1 MPEASI
7 VVSFRDQ
14 YTAGVRNM
22 TDNTRAFSQEAQQM
36 INRLRDLGTR
46 QDELVRKQAQLR
58 SSIDAAR
65 RTMQQAQR
73 AYAENAS
80 EINRTNLER
89 ATLQYQNLQEQLR
102 MFGDESRR
110 VRREAS
116 QLQGDLSRLQNRA
129 GNGNGGSGGTGG
141 LAGARALLTQLGKAG
156 AINMAG
162 QAASQWANTLVSS
175 ALGSTAGTVFSSALS
190 GAVSGAAMGSI
201 IPGIGTAVGAAIG
214 GGIGL
219 LTGGAQVYEK
229 QDDAYKSWYAGL
241 YENASGITDTSLS
254 SGTTVAGSRE
264 QTQMAFAQRLGGDE
278 AATSYLEQVKEMAK
292 STNYTYDEITGY
304 SKLLLNSYG
313 ADETLGVLMKLSD
326 ATAGLNLNSSDINMF
341 ISGLSR
347 MRTTGKA
354 TQEYLNYFSERGVDV
369 YQALADATGASKSS
383 IGDMVTAGDIS
394 GGTAAQAILDYIDKT
409 YGGLSEKLAGTYD
422 AMVDNLGDV
431 MTDIDAAMGESYNA
445 ERGKSIAQQIEAY
458 GGELGTALQEA
469 NQAIGAGRAA
479 LENLADSYTEEALS
493 AVLTG
498 KETTLQWSDDNMQ
511 RLKNLGT
518 LYQAAMED
526 YEDGNTQAGALVE
539 AYLEEARAL
548 AQAQYDSS
556 DVVMDASDVEKDL
569 ITAINEN
576 TSALRGWRGSY
587 DTSQALTKGRAT
599 SIFIGDQQVLGDVS
613 YNAELGTGSA
623 ATMTTKQT
631 TKQKAGRAGNFAT
644 GIDYVPYDNFPALLH
659 QGERVETAVEARS
672 NHGNRPIVISGNSFI
687 VREEADIDR
696 VASSLLQKIELAE
709 RRG

>member
-22 TDNTRAFSQEAQQM
+22 ANNTRAFSQEAQQM

-58 SSIDAAR
+58 TSTDAAR
-65 RTMQQAQR
+65 RAMQQAQR

-80 EINRTNLER
+80 EINRTNLEQ
-89 ATLQYQNLQEQLR
+89 ATEQYQNLQEQLR

-129 GNGNGGSGGTGG
+129 GSGGNGGSGG
-141 LAGARALLTQLGKAG
+141 LAGARSMLTQLGKSG
-156 AINMAG
+156 MINMAG
-162 QAASQWANTLVSS
+162 QAVSQWANTLVGS
-175 ALGSTAGTVFSSALS
+175 ALGSTA
-190 GAVSGAAMGSI
+190 SGAAMGSLI
-201 IPGIGTAVGAAIG
+201 APGVGTAVGAAIG

-241 YENASGITDTSLS
+241 YENASGVTDTSLS

-264 QTQMAFAQRLGGDE
+264 QTQMAFAQRLGSDE
-278 AATSYLEQVKEMAK
+278 AADAYLEQVRQMATA
-292 STNYTYDEITGY
+292 TNYTYDEITGY

-326 ATAGLNLNSSDINMF
+326 ATAGLNLNSSDVNMF

-383 IGDMVTAGDIS
+383 IGDMVTNGDIS

-409 YGGLSEKLAGTYD
+409 YGGLSEKLATTYD

-445 ERGKSIAQQIEAY
+445 ERGKGIAQQIETY
-458 GGELGTALQEA
+458 GGELGTALQDA

-479 LENLADSYTEEALS
+479 LENLADSYTEEALG

-498 KETTLQWSDDNMQ
+498 KETTLQWSDENTQ
-511 RLKNLGT
+511 RLKELSS
-518 LYQAAMED
+518 LYQSAMED
-526 YEDGNTQAGALVE
+526 YKDGNTQAGALVE
-539 AYLEEARAL
+539 SYLEEARAL
-548 AQAQYDSS
+548 AEAQYDSS
-556 DVVMDASDVEKDL
+556 EAAMSVADTEKDL

-587 DTSQALTKGRAT
+587 DTSQALTKGRAAGA
-599 SIFIGDQQVLGDVS
+599 IAGDPQAMGDVS

-623 ATMTTKQT
+623 STIVR
-631 TKQKAGRAGNFAT
+631 QKAGRAGKFAT

-659 QGERVETAVEARS
+659 QGERVQTAEEARS
-672 NHGNRPIVISGNSFI
+672 DRGNRPIVISGNSFT

-696 VASSLLQKIELAE
+696 VASALLEKIELAE

>member
-1 MPEASI
+1 MPDTSI
-7 VVSFRDQ
+7 TVSFRDQ

-22 TDNTRAFSQEAQQM
+22 ANNTRAFSQEAQQM

-58 SSIDAAR
+58 TSTDAAR
-65 RTMQQAQR
+65 RAMQQAQR

-89 ATLQYQNLQEQLR
+89 ATEQYQNLQEQLR

-129 GNGNGGSGGTGG
+129 GNGGGNGGSGG
-141 LAGARALLTQLGKAG
+141 LAGARTMLTQLGKAG
-156 AINMAG
+156 MINMAG
-162 QAASQWANTLVSS
+162 QAVSQWANTLVGS
-175 ALGSTAGTVFSSALS
+175 ALGSTAGSVFSSALS
-190 GAVSGAAMGSI
+190 GAASGAAMGSMI
-201 IPGIGTAVGAAIG
+201 APGVGTAVGAAIG

-229 QDDAYKSWYAGL
+229 QDDAYKSWYSGL
-241 YENASGITDTSLS
+241 YENASGVTDTSLS

-264 QTQMAFAQRLGGDE
+264 QTQMAFAQRLGSDE
-278 AATSYLEQVKEMAK
+278 AATAYLEQVKEMAK

-409 YGGLSEKLAGTYD
+409 YGGLSEKLATTYD

-445 ERGKSIAQQIEAY
+445 ERGKGIAQQIETY

-479 LENLADSYTEEALS
+479 LENLADSYTEEALG

-498 KETTLQWSDDNMQ
+498 KETSLQWSDANTQ
-511 RLKNLGT
+511 RLQELSS
-518 LYQAAMED
+518 LYQSAMED
-526 YEDGNTQAGALVE
+526 
-539 AYLEEARAL
+539 
-548 AQAQYDSS
+548 
-556 DVVMDASDVEKDL
+556 
-569 ITAINEN
+569 
-576 TSALRGWRGSY
+576 
-587 DTSQALTKGRAT
+587 
-599 SIFIGDQQVLGDVS
+599 
-613 YNAELGTGSA
+613 
-623 ATMTTKQT
+623 
-631 TKQKAGRAGNFAT
+631 
-644 GIDYVPYDNFPALLH
+644 
-659 QGERVETAVEARS
+659 
-672 NHGNRPIVISGNSFI
+672 
-687 VREEADIDR
+687 
-696 VASSLLQKIELAE
+696 
-709 RRG
+709 

>member
-1 MPEASI
+1 
-7 VVSFRDQ
+7 
-14 YTAGVRNM
+14 M
-22 TDNTRAFSQEAQQM
+22 TNNTRAFSRQADQM
-36 INRLRDLGTR
+36 INRLRDLGAR

-58 SSIDAAR
+58 TSTDAAR
-65 RTMQQAQR
+65 RAMQQAQR
-73 AYAENAS
+73 AFAENAS
-80 EINRTNLER
+80 EINRTNLEQ
-89 ATLQYQNLQEQLR
+89 ATEQYQNLQEQLR

-129 GNGNGGSGGTGG
+129 GNGG
-141 LAGARALLTQLGKAG
+141 LAGVRSMLTQLGQAG

-162 QAASQWANTLVSS
+162 QAVSQWANTLVGS
-175 ALGSTAGTVFSSALS
+175 ALGSTAGSVFSSALS
-190 GAVSGAAMGSI
+190 GAASGAAMGSMI
-201 IPGIGTAVGAAIG
+201 APGVGTAVGAAIG

-219 LTGGAQVYEK
+219 LTGGAQVYEQ
-229 QDDAYKSWYAGL
+229 QDDAYKSWYSGL

-264 QTQMAFAQRLGGDE
+264 QTQMAFAQRLGSDE
-278 AATSYLEQVKEMAK
+278 AADAYLEQVRQMATA
-292 STNYTYDEITGY
+292 TNYTYDEITGY

-313 ADETLGVLMKLSD
+313 ADETLGVLQTLSD

-369 YQALADATGASKSS
+369 YQALADATGANKSS
-383 IGDMVTAGDIS
+383 IADMVTNGDIS
-394 GGTAAQAILDYIDKT
+394 GGTASQAILDYIDKT
-409 YGGLSEKLAGTYD
+409 YGGLSDKLAGTYD
-422 AMVDNLGDV
+422 ALVDNLGDV
-431 MTDIDAAMGESYNA
+431 MTDIDAAMGESYNE
-445 ERGKSIAQQIEAY
+445 ERGKSIAQQIETY

-479 LENLADSYTEEALS
+479 LENLADNYTEEALS

-498 KETTLQWSDDNMQ
+498 KETTLQWSDDNTK
-511 RLKNLGT
+511 RLQELSA
-518 LYQAAMED
+518 LYQSAMED
-526 YEDGNTQAGALVE
+526 YRDGNTQAGALVE
-539 AYLEEARAL
+539 SYLEEARAL
-548 AQAQYDSS
+548 AEAQYDSS
-556 DVVMDASDVEKDL
+556 EAAMSVADTEKDL

-576 TSALRGWRGSY
+576 TSALQGWRSNY
-587 DTSQALTKGRAT
+587 ETNQALTRGRAAGLVADLGVPT
-599 SIFIGDQQVLGDVS
+599 SGENNGITSRSSLLEDQR
-613 YNAELGTGSA
+613 AWSA
-623 ATMTTKQT
+623 SASK
-631 TKQKAGRAGNFAT
+631 RAV

-659 QGERVETAVEARS
+659 QGERVQTAEEARRDR
-672 NHGNRPIVISGNSFI
+672 GNRPIVISGNSFT

-696 VASSLLQKIELAE
+696 VASALLEKIELAE

>member
-347 MRTTGKA
+347 MRNTGKA

-631 TKQKAGRAGNFAT
+631 TKQKAGRF
-644 GIDYVPYDNFPALLH
+644 H
-659 QGERVETAVEARS
+659 
-672 NHGNRPIVISGNSFI
+672 
-687 VREEADIDR
+687 
-696 VASSLLQKIELAE
+696 
-709 RRG
+709 

>member
-22 TDNTRAFSQEAQQM
+22 ANNTRAFSQEAQQM

-58 SSIDAAR
+58 TSTDAAR
-65 RTMQQAQR
+65 RAMQQAQR

-89 ATLQYQNLQEQLR
+89 ATEQYQNLQEQLR

-129 GNGNGGSGGTGG
+129 GNGGGNGGSGG
-141 LAGARALLTQLGKAG
+141 LAGARTMLTQLGKAG
-156 AINMAG
+156 MINMAG
-162 QAASQWANTLVSS
+162 QAVSQWANTLVGS
-175 ALGSTAGTVFSSALS
+175 ALGSTAGSVFSSALS
-190 GAVSGAAMGSI
+190 GAASGAAMGSMI
-201 IPGIGTAVGAAIG
+201 APGVGTAVGAAIG

-229 QDDAYKSWYAGL
+229 QDDAYKSWYSGL
-241 YENASGITDTSLS
+241 YENASGVTDTSLS

-264 QTQMAFAQRLGGDE
+264 QTQMAFAQRLGSDE
-278 AATSYLEQVKEMAK
+278 AATAYLEQVKEMAK

-409 YGGLSEKLAGTYD
+409 YGGLSEKLATTYD

-445 ERGKSIAQQIEAY
+445 ERGKGIAQQIETY

-479 LENLADSYTEEALS
+479 LENLADSYTEEALG

-498 KETTLQWSDDNMQ
+498 KETTLQWSDENTQ
-511 RLKNLGT
+511 RLKELSA
-518 LYQAAMED
+518 LYQSAMED
-526 YEDGNTQAGALVE
+526 YKDGNTQAGALVE
-539 AYLEEARAL
+539 SYLEEARAL
-548 AQAQYDSS
+548 AEAQYDSS
-556 DVVMDASDVEKDL
+556 EAAMSVADTEKDL

-587 DTSQALTKGRAT
+587 DTSQALTKGRAAGA
-599 SIFIGDQQVLGDVS
+599 IAGDPQAMGDIS

-623 ATMTTKQT
+623 STIVR
-631 TKQKAGRAGNFAT
+631 QKAGRAGKFAT

-659 QGERVETAVEARS
+659 QGERVQTAEEARS
-672 NHGNRPIVISGNSFI
+672 RPIVSSGNSFT

-696 VASSLLQKIELAE
+696 VASALLEKIELAE

>member
-1 MPEASI
+1 MSD
-7 VVSFRDQ
+7 S
-14 YTAGVRNM
+14 
-22 TDNTRAFSQEAQQM
+22 TRAFSQETQQM
-36 INRLRDLGTR
+36 ITRLQNLGSR
-46 QDELVRKQAQLR
+46 QDWLVQKQARLR
-58 SSIDAAR
+58 SSIREVQEAMKQLRRDNAANPS
-65 RTMQQAQR
+65 
-73 AYAENAS
+73 AENEA
-80 EINRTNLER
+80 RLNLMTE
-89 ATLQYQNLQEQLR
+89 QYQRLQEELR

-116 QLQGDLSRLQNRA
+116 QLNDEISRLQNRA
-129 GNGNGGSGGTGG
+129 GNGNGGNGGNGGSGGLTGV
-141 LAGARALLTQLGKAG
+141 RSMLTQLGQAG

-162 QAASQWANTLVSS
+162 QAVSQWANTLVGS
-175 ALGSTAGTVFSSALS
+175 ALGSTAGSVFSSALS
-190 GAVSGAAMGSI
+190 SAASGAAMGSMI
-201 IPGIGTAVGAAIG
+201 GGPGIGTAVGAAIG

-219 LTGGAQVYEK
+219 LTGGAQVYEQ
-229 QDDAYKSWYAGL
+229 QDDAYKSWYSGL

-264 QTQMAFAQRLGGDE
+264 QTQMAFAQRLGSDE
-278 AATSYLEQVKEMAK
+278 AADAYLEQVRQMATA
-292 STNYTYDEITGY
+292 TNYTYDEITGY

-313 ADETLGVLMKLSD
+313 ADETLGVLQTLSD

-369 YQALADATGASKSS
+369 YQALADATGANKSS
-383 IGDMVTAGDIS
+383 IADMVTNGDIS
-394 GGTAAQAILDYIDKT
+394 GGTASQAILDYIDKT

-431 MTDIDAAMGESYNA
+431 MTDIDAAMGESYNE

-479 LENLADSYTEEALS
+479 LENLADNYTEEALS

-498 KETTLQWSDDNMQ
+498 KETTLQWSDDNTK
-511 RLKNLGT
+511 RLQELSA
-518 LYQAAMED
+518 LYQSAMED
-526 YEDGNTQAGALVE
+526 YRDGNTQAGALVE
-539 AYLEEARAL
+539 SYLEEARAL
-548 AQAQYDSS
+548 AEAQYDSS
-556 DVVMDASDVEKDL
+556 EAAMSVADTEKDL

-576 TSALRGWRGSY
+576 TSALQGWRSNY
-587 DTSQALTKGRAT
+587 ETNQALTRGRAAGLVADLGVPT
-599 SIFIGDQQVLGDVS
+599 SGENNGITSRSSLLEDQR
-613 YNAELGTGSA
+613 AWSA
-623 ATMTTKQT
+623 SASK
-631 TKQKAGRAGNFAT
+631 RAV

-659 QGERVETAVEARS
+659 QGERVQTAERARS
-672 NHGNRPIVISGNSFI
+672 DRGNRPIVISGNSFT

-696 VASSLLQKIELAE
+696 VASALLEKIELAE

>member
-22 TDNTRAFSQEAQQM
+22 ANNTRAFSQEAQQM
-36 INRLRDLGTR
+36 INRLRDLGAR

-58 SSIDAAR
+58 TSTDAAR
-65 RTMQQAQR
+65 RAMQQAQR
-73 AYAENAS
+73 AFAENAS
-80 EINRTNLER
+80 EINRTNLEQ
-89 ATLQYQNLQEQLR
+89 ATEQYQNLQEQLR

-129 GNGNGGSGGTGG
+129 GSGGNGGSGGLT
-141 LAGARALLTQLGKAG
+141 GARSMLTQLGQAG

-162 QAASQWANTLVSS
+162 QAVSQWANTLVGS
-175 ALGSTAGTVFSSALS
+175 ALGSTAGSVFSSALS
-190 GAVSGAAMGSI
+190 GAASGAAMGSMI
-201 IPGIGTAVGAAIG
+201 APGVGTAVGAAIG

-241 YENASGITDTSLS
+241 YENASGVTDTSLS

-264 QTQMAFAQRLGGDE
+264 QTQMAFAQRLGSDE
-278 AATSYLEQVKEMAK
+278 AADAYLEQVRQMATA
-292 STNYTYDEITGY
+292 TNYTYDEITGY

-313 ADETLGVLMKLSD
+313 ADETLGVLMSLSD
-326 ATAGLNLNSSDINMF
+326 ATAGLNLNSSDVNMF

-369 YQALADATGASKSS
+369 YQALADATGANKSS
-383 IGDMVTAGDIS
+383 IAEMVTNGDIS

-422 AMVDNLGDV
+422 ALVDNLGDV
-431 MTDIDAAMGESYNA
+431 MTDIDASMGEAYNE
-445 ERGKSIAQQIEAY
+445 ERGKSIAQQIETY

-479 LENLADSYTEEALS
+479 LENLADSYTEEALG

-498 KETTLQWSDDNMQ
+498 KETTLQWSDENTQ
-511 RLKNLGT
+511 RLKELSA
-518 LYQAAMED
+518 LYQSAMED
-526 YEDGNTQAGALVE
+526 YKDGNTQAGALVE
-539 AYLEEARAL
+539 SYLEEARAL
-548 AQAQYDSS
+548 AEAQYDSS
-556 DVVMDASDVEKDL
+556 DVVMDATDVEKDL

-587 DTSQALTKGRAT
+587 ETSQALTKGRAAGA
-599 SIFIGDQQVLGDVS
+599 IAGDPQAMGDIS

-623 ATMTTKQT
+623 STIVR
-631 TKQKAGRAGNFAT
+631 QKAGRAGKFAA

-659 QGERVETAVEARS
+659 QGERVQTAEEARS
-672 NHGNRPIVISGNSFI
+672 DRGNRPIVISGNSFT

-696 VASSLLQKIELAE
+696 VASALLEKIELAE

>member
-22 TDNTRAFSQEAQQM
+22 SNNTRAFSQEAQQM

-58 SSIDAAR
+58 TSTDAAR
-65 RTMQQAQR
+65 RAMQQAQR

-80 EINRTNLER
+80 EINRTNLEQ
-89 ATLQYQNLQEQLR
+89 ATEQYQNLQEQLR

-110 VRREAS
+110 VRREAPS
-116 QLQGDLSRLQNRA
+116 YKGISPVCRTGR
-129 GNGNGGSGGTGG
+129 GSGGNGGSGG
-141 LAGARALLTQLGKAG
+141 LAGARSMLTQLGKAG
-156 AINMAG
+156 MINMAG
-162 QAASQWANTLVSS
+162 QAVSQWANTLVGS
-175 ALGSTAGTVFSSALS
+175 ALGSTAGSVFSSALS
-190 GAVSGAAMGSI
+190 GAASGAAMGSLI
-201 IPGIGTAVGAAIG
+201 APGVGTAVGAAIG

-241 YENASGITDTSLS
+241 YENASGVTDTSLS

-278 AATSYLEQVKEMAK
+278 AATAYLEQVKEMAK

-383 IGDMVTAGDIS
+383 IGDMVTNGDIS

-422 AMVDNLGDV
+422 ALVDNLGDV
-431 MTDIDAAMGESYNA
+431 MTDIDAPWAKPTT
-445 ERGKSIAQQIEAY
+445 RTRQKH
-458 GGELGTALQEA
+458 
-469 NQAIGAGRAA
+469 RP
-479 LENLADSYTEEALS
+479 AD
-493 AVLTG
+493 
-498 KETTLQWSDDNMQ
+498 
-511 RLKNLGT
+511 R
-518 LYQAAMED
+518 
-526 YEDGNTQAGALVE
+526 
-539 AYLEEARAL
+539 
-548 AQAQYDSS
+548 
-556 DVVMDASDVEKDL
+556 DL
-569 ITAINEN
+569 
-576 TSALRGWRGSY
+576 WR
-587 DTSQALTKGRAT
+587 
-599 SIFIGDQQVLGDVS
+599 
-613 YNAELGTGSA
+613 
-623 ATMTTKQT
+623 
-631 TKQKAGRAGNFAT
+631 RAGNGAA
-644 GIDYVPYDNFPALLH
+644 GGQPGHRRRPGRPGEPGGQLHRGGPRSRPDGQGDHPA
-659 QGERVETAVEARS
+659 V
-672 NHGNRPIVISGNSFI
+672 
-687 VREEADIDR
+687 VR
-696 VASSLLQKIELAE
+696 
-709 RRG
+709 